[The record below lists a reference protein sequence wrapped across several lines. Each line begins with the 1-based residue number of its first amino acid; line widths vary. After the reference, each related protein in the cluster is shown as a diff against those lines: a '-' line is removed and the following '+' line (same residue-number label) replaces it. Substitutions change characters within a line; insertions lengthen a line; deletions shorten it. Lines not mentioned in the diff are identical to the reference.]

1 MNSTEHAVHTTPS
14 LGWVLEKMA
23 DKTAK
28 PVTPYGAWLV
38 LRRPLLDAIAEAE
51 ASPALDWQPGQT
63 AAYEA
68 ASAAVTAAKVALRDF
83 DRKSQKPHTAK
94 VWKDVGAND
103 PLLQAIFG
111 DTK

>member
-1 MNSTEHAVHTTPS
+1 MITEHAIHTTPS

-23 DKTAK
+23 KKTAK
-28 PVTPYGAWLV
+28 PVTPYGAWLA
-38 LRRPLLDAIAEAE
+38 LRRPLLDALNAAE

-63 AAYEA
+63 ATYEA
-68 ASAAVTAAKVALRDF
+68 ARAVITAAKAALREF
-83 DRKSQKPHTAK
+83 DRKNQKPHTAK
-94 VWKDVGAND
+94 VWKDVNIND